1 MADVFLSY
9 RRDDSRS
16 ATGRLAD
23 RLQAQF
29 GPERIFRDLDSIA
42 PGLDFEAALAR
53 AIGGASVMLAVVGPR
68 WADIRDA
75 QGRRRLDDP
84 QDTVR
89 REIEAALAAGLPVI
103 PVLVEGAR
111 MPAIEALP
119 ASLAA
124 FARCQA
130 LGLGDAGWHD
140 DVARLAAVLQQRH
153 GVDPAAS
160 PGPAGV
166 PRRAGGLLLELVELI
181 VRPGRVML
189 RLAGPGGRDALAR
202 AAWLLLASLL
212 LGNLLVGLPMEL
224 GAGLLGW
231 VLNGTLLGV
240 LAAAGA
246 GALIAAGWRVAG
258 VRSGWQRLAIG
269 AACLWAGAWLYL
281 AAGLMVFVLAWAVGE
296 PGLVAAV
303 LSRWR
308 TNAQGGPGEW
318 AALAEAGVGGA
329 ALVGLVLATAFWLA
343 GLAWMLRAWN
353 ALRIALGA
361 GPLRA
366 IVAAALALALLAGLL
381 RAAWWAAAS

>member
-1 MADVFLSY
+1 MADIFLSY

-23 RLQAQF
+23 RLQALF
-29 GPERIFRDLDSIA
+29 GAERVFRDVDSIA

-53 AIGGASVMLAVVGPR
+53 AIGGASVMLAVIGPR
-68 WADIRDA
+68 WVDMRDA

-111 MPAIEALP
+111 MPPAEALP

-130 LGLGDAGWHD
+130 AVLDDAGWQD
-140 DVARLAAVLQQRH
+140 DVARLTTQLQQRH
-153 GVDPAAS
+153 GIDPVGAMV
-160 PGPAGV
+160 PA
-166 PRRAGGLLLELVELI
+166 RRAGSGLLELVELLA
-181 VRPGRVML
+181 RPRRVML
-189 RLAGPGGRDALAR
+189 RRAGPGGHEDWLRALL
-202 AAWLLLASLL
+202 LLLASLL
-212 LGNLLVGLPMEL
+212 LGNLLIGLPLEL
-224 GAGLLGW
+224 GYGLVGW
-231 VLNGTLLGV
+231 VLSGTVLGL

-246 GALIAAGWRVAG
+246 GALFAAGWRVAG
-258 VRSGWQRLAIG
+258 VRAGWQRLAIG

-281 AAGLMVFVLAWAVGE
+281 AAGLMVFALAWAIGE
-296 PGLVAAV
+296 PGVFAAL

-308 TNAQGGPGEW
+308 SNAQGAPGEW
-318 AALAEAGVGGA
+318 AALAEAGVGA
-329 ALVGLVLATAFWLA
+329 TALAGIVLASAFWLA
-343 GLAWMLRAWN
+343 GLAWTWAAWN

-361 GPLRA
+361 GPWRA
-366 IVAAALALALLAGLL
+366 MLAAAVALAAVGGLL
-381 RAAWWAAAS
+381 RAALWAAGA

>member
-153 GVDPAAS
+153 GVDPVAS

-202 AAWLLLASLL
+202 AAWLLLASLV

-224 GAGLLGW
+224 GAGLLSW
-231 VLNGTLLGV
+231 VLNGTLLGL

-246 GALIAAGWRVAG
+246 GALLAAGWKLAG

-296 PGLVAAV
+296 PGIVAAV

-318 AALAEAGVGGA
+318 AALAEAGVRGT

-361 GPLRA
+361 GLLRA
-366 IVAAALALALLAGLL
+366 LAAAALALALLAGLL
-381 RAAWWAAAS
+381 RVAWWAAAS